1 MARGMNDK
9 NEWETLANHRREI
22 DRIDEQIISLLSK
35 RQEEGASVGEIKRS
49 LGVDLFDAAREKE
62 VLDRLCSNA
71 NERLTPEAII
81 NIYSEIISV
90 SRSVQETLKVAF
102 LGPEANFTHQAALS
116 LFGHSATF
124 EPAGSVEEIFDMVD
138 KGICRHGVLAIENA
152 FEGSVDGTLD
162 YFCNYELKICSEIL
176 VRIRHHLMSNVECI
190 ENIKILYSH
199 PMAAAQCRA
208 WITNHLPKATLRE
221 VESTSL
227 AARMAADEPEAAAL
241 GSNLSASTYG
251 LKILAEDIE
260 DHPDNVTR
268 FVAIGKTDAQPT
280 GRDKTSLLFSVKHS
294 PGTLYKVLENLA
306 RKKINMCRIES
317 RPIRVRSWEYLF
329 FVDIEGHSRDRDVR
343 TAMKKMEECCV
354 FFRQLGSYPVAKN
367 PWP

>member
-1 MARGMNDK
+1 
-9 NEWETLANHRREI
+9 
-22 DRIDEQIISLLSK
+22 
-35 RQEEGASVGEIKRS
+35 
-49 LGVDLFDAAREKE
+49 
-62 VLDRLCSNA
+62 
-71 NERLTPEAII
+71 LT
-81 NIYSEIISV
+81 
-90 SRSVQETLKVAF
+90 
-102 LGPEANFTHQAALS
+102 
-116 LFGHSATF
+116 
-124 EPAGSVEEIFDMVD
+124 
-138 KGICRHGVLAIENA
+138 LAIENA

-176 VRIRHHLMSNVECI
+176 VRIRHHLMSKAECT

-208 WITNHLPKATLRE
+208 WIKNHLPKASLRE

-251 LKILAEDIE
+251 LKILEEDIE

-280 GRDKTSLLFSVKHS
+280 GRDKTSILFSVKHS

-329 FVDIEGHSRDRDVR
+329 FVDIEGHSRDRDVL

-354 FFRQLGSYPVAKN
+354 FFRQLGSYPAARS